1 MDQELITEYIEKFQE
16 EINSLVKE
24 KIIFRAQIG
33 ILTKTV
39 DKLREEIV
47 VLTEENEK
55 LKKKKPKAE
64 Q

>member
-16 EINSLVKE
+16 EVNALVKE